1 MDDRRMASVQFTD
14 RRGAERAMQAVLDAG
29 FPKQDVSLTT
39 SSDRRHFIVR
49 VEAQDGDYDRAM
61 TTIRGAGRSSRRGG
75 GGGAQGFAQL
85 LSGDGAFPM
94 AGPLLA
100 AFAVGYLIRF
110 ARS

>member
-1 MDDRRMASVQFTD
+1 MDDRRTASVQFTD
-14 RRGAERAMQAVLDAG
+14 RQGAERAMQAALRAG

-49 VEAQDGDYDRAM
+49 VDAGDAYERAM
-61 TTIRGAGRSSRRGG
+61 AAIRGAGRGSRRLAEAITGE
-75 GGGAQGFAQL
+75 
-85 LSGDGAFPM
+85 GAFPM